1 MLKVGDMV
9 KTILTDDD
17 VDANFNNW
25 SGPISVPVCPL
36 GIVIKLLG
44 TPDNDPIVTVR
55 LVPHGYT
62 NNYFQSDLEV
72 VSNV

>member
-36 GIVIKLLG
+36 GIVTKSQEFG
-44 TPDNDPIVTVR
+44 DDPIVTVR

-72 VSNV
+72 LSNV